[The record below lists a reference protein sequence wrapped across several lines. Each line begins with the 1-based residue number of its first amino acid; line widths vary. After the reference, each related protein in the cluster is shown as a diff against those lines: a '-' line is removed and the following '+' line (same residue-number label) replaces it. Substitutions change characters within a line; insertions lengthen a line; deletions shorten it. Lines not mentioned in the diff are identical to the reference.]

1 MDHQPHILLVT
12 FPGQGHINPS
22 LQFSKRLIKMGVKV
36 TLLTAFSA
44 INRMTKT
51 IPTPQG
57 LTVLGFSDG
66 YDDGFKP
73 GYDRLHFFSEL
84 TKLGSQA
91 VTNLITESSNNGRPF
106 TRLVY
111 TTLLPW
117 LAFAVSLFKEHIEF
131 LEAETNSTVLVNSF
145 DKLEP
150 GALRAIE
157 KLNLVAIGPLIPSAF
172 LDEKDPSDTAFGG
185 DLFKTSRN
193 CIEWL
198 DSKEDSSVVY
208 VSFGSVCELSKN
220 QIEEIARG
228 LLKSHR
234 PFLWVIRA
242 TATNSENEEEHKLSC
257 EEELEKQGMIVP
269 WCSQVE
275 VLSHPSLG
283 CFVTHCGWNSTLEGL
298 VCGVPVVAFPQWSD
312 QATNAK
318 LIKDV
323 WKTGVRVTLN
333 EEGVVE
339 GEEIERCIEMV
350 MESEETRRNAK
361 KCRVM
366 AREAVK
372 EGGSSDFNLKAFLS
386 EIGI

>member
-44 INRMTKT
+44 LNRMTKT

-57 LTVLGFSDG
+57 LTILGFSDG

-73 GYDRLHFFSEL
+73 GRLHFFSEL

-91 VTNLITESSNNGRPF
+91 VTNLITESSNSGRPF
-106 TRLVY
+106 TRL
-111 TTLLPW
+111 
-117 LAFAVSLFKEHIEF
+117 
-131 LEAETNSTVLVNSF
+131 
-145 DKLEP
+145 
-150 GALRAIE
+150 
-157 KLNLVAIGPLIPSAF
+157 
-172 LDEKDPSDTAFGG
+172 DPSNTAFGG

-208 VSFGSVCELSKN
+208 VSFGSVCELSNN

-242 TATNSENEEEHKLSC
+242 TTTNSGNEEEDKLSC

-275 VLSHPSLG
+275 VLSHSSLG

-298 VCGVPVVAFPQWSD
+298 VSGVPMVAFPQWSD

-323 WKTGVRVTLN
+323 WKTGVRVIVN

-350 MESEETRRNAK
+350 MESEEMRRNAK
-361 KCRVM
+361 KWRVM
-366 AREAVK
+366 AREVVK
-372 EGGSSDFNLKAFLS
+372 EGGSSDLNLKAFLS